1 MAAILAAIAPP
12 QLSPAGR
19 AQWEH
24 GCRHLS
30 RRTSG
35 TDVAIEAPAC
45 LIAVRLASAAS
56 LYDDGTSVIVVDG
69 FLDQTPAGA
78 DDAAYVA
85 RLLGEQGPEG
95 LDTLTGSFA
104 IAVWNRQTTCA
115 LLVRDRFATK
125 PLFYARTSTG
135 WCWGSQI
142 QAMTPLLP
150 SVTVDRQALPELIH
164 YRWLAG
170 ERTLV
175 DGVRQVLP
183 GHAVTLD
190 PRERAPRA
198 RRYFR
203 LGDLPRES
211 GASWDTWRNRADE
224 ALTAYFARVSRRF
237 RRVGILLSAGVDSS
251 LLAAKASQTGFERC
265 LAVTGRIAGFEN
277 PELPGAM
284 RTAAHLGIEHRVVD
298 VTDPFLE
305 GALPGFVERIE
316 YPHRNYTGLVM
327 QRLIESLGGEVDA
340 IVFGEG
346 ADTMF
351 GCREAV
357 QLEQYDAKQRRLRGL
372 PWWLRNAAARAAGTI
387 PGSLAARAA
396 TLLELDTVRQMQ
408 ALDHVDYLVSP
419 SDIVPGIPRVAAYD
433 PDALAAFDRPGD
445 PLLERYQSLSV
456 YSDCRCRIDLL
467 DRLTEPLGLQV
478 LSPFFARELTDVAG
492 RLPEALMR
500 RGTESKP
507 ILRDIACRHFP
518 REWIY
523 EQKMGFPVP
532 LTRWLDGPFASHLE
546 AVRRTRSSVRTLLA
560 DGVLE
565 RIGANWDPEMTWTI
579 LTLDLAVR
587 RVIDADRPGGSP
599 AAS

>member
-1 MAAILAAIAPP
+1 MAAILAVIAPS
-12 QLSPAGR
+12 QLSPADR
-19 AQWEH
+19 SAWET
-24 GCRHLS
+24 GRHLLA
-30 RRTSG
+30 RRTAGSE
-35 TDVAIEAPAC
+35 VAIEVPSG
-45 LIAVRLASAAS
+45 LIAIRPGSPTS
-56 LYDDGTSVIVVDG
+56 LFDDGTAVIVVDG
-69 FLDQTPAGA
+69 FLDQTPDGSG
-78 DDAAYVA
+78 DAAYVA
-85 RLLGEQGPEG
+85 RVLGEQGPAG

-104 IAVWNRQTTCA
+104 IAVWNRQTRTA

-125 PLFYARTSTG
+125 PLFYARTRGG

-142 QAMTPLLP
+142 QALTPSLP

-190 PRERAPRA
+190 PLDPAPRA

-251 LLAAKASQTGFERC
+251 LLAAKAAQAGFERC

-284 RTAAHLGIEHRVVD
+284 RAAAHLGVEHRVVD
-298 VTDPFLE
+298 VTDDFLE
-305 GALPGFVERIE
+305 RALPDFIHRIE

-327 QRLIESLGGEVDA
+327 HRLIEALGGEVDA

-372 PWWLRNAAARAAGTI
+372 PWWLRNAAARAARAI
-387 PGSLAARAA
+387 PGDLAARAA

-478 LSPFFARELTDVAG
+478 LSPFFAREVTDVAG

-532 LTRWLDGPFASHLE
+532 LARWLDGPFASHLE
-546 AVRRTRSSVRTLLA
+546 AARRTRSTVRTLLA

-565 RIGANWDPEMTWTI
+565 RLDARWDPEMAWTI

-587 RVIDADRPGGSP
+587 RVIDEHGPGGTP
-599 AAS
+599 APA